1 MYNFSD
7 TSPTSNYTSCSIAT
21 NSSTFN
27 PKFKNVAKNK
37 LWLSEAWNTAITND
51 AVFSSFNDI
60 VGNSRSSNV
69 ALGAYQFVP

>member
-1 MYNFSD
+1 LYP
-7 TSPTSNYTSCSIAT
+7 PTNTTDYTSCSIAT

-37 LWLSEAWNTAITND
+37 LWLNEVWNTAMTND
-51 AVFSSFNDI
+51 ATFSNFNDI
-60 VGNSRSSNV
+60 VNNPRSGSV